1 MSKTNFYQ
9 LGRLLTLLISPTNI
23 VGMNQILKI
32 RMQLGVTQRVAA
44 EAIGV
49 TQGNFSNY
57 ERGQSMPPNVAK
69 LLISYAKSMGHQIT
83 FNDVYAME
91 LPTQPAPRPSCP
103 LQP

>member
-1 MSKTNFYQ
+1 MDWLAYVNIMSKTNFYQ
-9 LGRLLTLLISPTNI
+9 LGGLLTLLISPTNI
-23 VGMNQILKI
+23 VTMNPILKI
-32 RMQLGVTQRVAA
+32 RTKLGVTQRAVA

-69 LLISYAKSMGHQIT
+69 LLISYAESMGCQIT

-91 LPTQPAPRPSCP
+91 LPT
-103 LQP
+103 